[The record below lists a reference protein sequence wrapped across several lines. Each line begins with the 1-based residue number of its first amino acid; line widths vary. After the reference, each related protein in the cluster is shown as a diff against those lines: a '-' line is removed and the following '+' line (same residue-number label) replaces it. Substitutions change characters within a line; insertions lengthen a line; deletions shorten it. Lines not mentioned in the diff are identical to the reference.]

1 MTHNEAETHDEADEG
16 IPRNSVRD
24 SSGFFGDL
32 GPNYKR
38 LWSATV
44 ISDLGDG
51 LRLTALPLLAASIT
65 DNPMLV
71 AGVVVASGLPWLLLS
86 LIGGALVDRVNRK
99 TVMVRV
105 QLVRAAVVGGFT
117 VWAAFGTPP
126 IVALY
131 VLVFTLT
138 SCEVLFSA
146 ASPSMLP
153 SLVPKD
159 RLPLANARLFGATI
173 MAKEMIGPPLG
184 GFLVAV
190 AFAAPFAVDAV
201 SYAVGAVLLV
211 GLVGDFRPDA
221 DGSSDGVAA
230 EAGAAT
236 RGDAQTEA
244 ATQEKESIWASA
256 AQGLRWV
263 WENEFVRTLVL
274 AFGVANLS
282 RAMTTS
288 IFVLFA
294 GELLDVE
301 GWAYGVLWST
311 AAVGAVL
318 CSLLISRLR
327 AVVDDAKLVV
337 GAMLLHGVGT
347 TGIGLS
353 HDPYVAGAASAAFGF
368 AAMLSN
374 VVGISAQQ
382 KVIPNA
388 LMGRVMSVDQLVTW
402 GTIPL
407 GGLLGGALAGGFGL
421 RTPIVVG
428 GLLMVATSLLISR
441 PLYRAMTDLA
451 ATDAESRTS

>member
-1 MTHNEAETHDEADEG
+1 MWT
-16 IPRNSVRD
+16 
-24 SSGFFGDL
+24 
-32 GPNYKR
+32 
-38 LWSATV
+38 ATV
-44 ISDLGDG
+44 VSDLGDG

-65 DNPMLV
+65 DNPLLV

-86 LIGGALVDRVNRK
+86 LLGGALVDRVNRK

-105 QLVRAAVVGGFT
+105 QLVRAAVVAAFT
-117 VWAAFGTPP
+117 AWAALETPP
-126 IVALY
+126 IYALY

-146 ASPSMLP
+146 AAPSMLP
-153 SLVPKD
+153 SLVPGE

-201 SYAVGAVLLV
+201 SYAVGAVLLL

-221 DGSSDGVAA
+221 DPERA
-230 EAGAAT
+230 EANDGPERA
-236 RGDAQTEA
+236 
-244 ATQEKESIWASA
+244 EKEPAESEPAEPGGTESIWASA
-256 AQGLRWV
+256 GQGLHWV
-263 WENEFVRTLVL
+263 WRNAFVRTLVL
-274 AFGVANLS
+274 AFGVANLT

-294 GELLDVE
+294 ARFLDVE

-327 AVVDDAKLVV
+327 AAVDDAKLVV
-337 GAMLLHGVGT
+337 GAMVLHGVST
-347 TGIGLS
+347 TAIGLAPNAS
-353 HDPYVAGAASAAFGF
+353 VAGAASAGFGF

-407 GGLLGGALAGGFGL
+407 GGLLGGVLAGAFGL

-428 GLLMVATSLLISR
+428 GLLMVATSLLIAG
-441 PLYRAMTDLA
+441 PLYRAMTELA
-451 ATDAESRTS
+451 RTEAENSTP